1 MRETALLSR
10 MVVLRRRGDRLRRA
24 FGLFKFQAASGIVC
38 AKAGRLIQRSHVRL
52 GMSRSLAVWKA
63 LIAEQARREQ
73 FMGLICARN
82 HRALRSWTSL
92 LSWQRG
98 VDLGRVESLLSQQL
112 VDAQQATL
120 AAQQQAL
127 DVQRAGGDASA
138 AADDERLRL
147 LDSIKQEA
155 ERQEVARKAAA
166 NESAVAL
173 ERLRTEHAAAWREAK
188 EEEQRVQQAHR
199 QREHALQE
207 ALARTDVARGSLLL
221 TLTVCIPPLEEVM
234 GAMVDADREVRVVRE
249 GVEALEEER
258 LESKAHVQ
266 KAVLHA
272 ATLIDEQRTAH
283 ELALADLREELRR
296 KEQRIMEQWQELSRT
311 NDEKVVNTRERVC
324 QLEVQM
330 GDERKQYEQMLA
342 DKDTSLRS
350 MLADVQEHRR
360 LLAEAGKARE
370 IRERAHATRNAFKD
384 WQVRR
389 ASAILTVLAHKSGQA
404 KAAGLSLK
412 TPGLSGVAVRHGVQG
427 GGPHVPFSM
436 SDDCEPP
443 ALPLSARRGSAP
455 LSESWQLKEEREEG
469 ERTGLGTSSSA
480 LTASLHSTSI
490 PLNKSLP
497 SPALHQ
503 PAASPQRT
511 PTSPHASASPLR
523 AQGESERA
531 GEGAGEGREGA
542 QDEEEAAMFAQYR
555 ARRSKE
561 IIGVFVGGLVSQQ
574 TSPISKGTDKGT
586 PASNA
591 ADTPYVKSDEART
604 NAGRGLDGR
613 GGGAESNVE
622 MQARAHL
629 EVVQSYIQGAQD
641 RHL

>member
-1 MRETALLSR
+1 MAR
-10 MVVLRRRGDRLRRA
+10 
-24 FGLFKFQAASGIVC
+24 
-38 AKAGRLIQRSHVRL
+38 RLIQRSHVRL
-52 GMSRSLAVWKA
+52 GTSRALAVWKA

-73 FMGLICARN
+73 LMGLICARN

-92 LSWQRG
+92 LSWQRS
-98 VDLGRVESLLSQQL
+98 VDLARVERLLSQQL

-120 AAQQQAL
+120 AAQQQAV

-221 TLTVCIPPLEEVM
+221 TLTVCIPLLEEVM
-234 GAMVDADREVRVVRE
+234 GAMVDADREVRAVRE

-360 LLAEAGKARE
+360 LLAEAGKTRE

-389 ASAILTVLAHKSGQA
+389 ASAILTVFAHKSGQA
-404 KAAGLSLK
+404 KAAGLSIK
-412 TPGLSGVAVRHGVQG
+412 APGLSGGAVRHRVQG
-427 GGPHVPFSM
+427 GGPYEPFSM

-443 ALPLSARRGSAP
+443 AVPLSARRGSDD
-455 LSESWQLKEEREEG
+455 STDREG
-469 ERTGLGTSSSA
+469 ERPGLGTSSSDF
-480 LTASLHSTSI
+480 TAPLNSTSI

-503 PAASPQRT
+503 PAASPQKT

-531 GEGAGEGREGA
+531 GEGTGEGREGA

-561 IIGVFVGGLVSQQ
+561 IIGVFVGGLVTQQ
-574 TSPISKGTDKGT
+574 TSPISKGTDKGA

-591 ADTPYVKSDEART
+591 AHTPYVKSDEART

-613 GGGAESNVE
+613 RGGERGLAGGGGGGGGAESNVE